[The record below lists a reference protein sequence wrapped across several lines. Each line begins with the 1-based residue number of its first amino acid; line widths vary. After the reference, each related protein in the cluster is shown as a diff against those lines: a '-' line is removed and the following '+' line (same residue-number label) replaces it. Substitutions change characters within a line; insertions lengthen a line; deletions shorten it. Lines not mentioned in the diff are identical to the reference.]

1 MFPGDFSMGGW
12 WMIFPIIG
20 FIVMLAFMFIM
31 MGRMG
36 FRGPRRDSREEP
48 HERDQSETPLEILKK
63 RYAKGEISKE
73 EYEEMKKIL

>member
-1 MFPGDFSMGGW
+1 MFPGSFSMGGW

-36 FRGPRRDSREEP
+36 FRGPRRDSRKEP

-73 EYEEMKKIL
+73 EYEEMKNVL